1 MLRRSDKNCFDGYRR
16 PAFEILIFSQQ
27 LRIEYHGSTPWVY
40 PAESQPAP
48 GQSNVQSISVETENG
63 ASTTRSPYH
72 MTRTP
77 IRERISGATDR
88 SSSTAPGTKDQ
99 GIQGLRQ
106 TLLEE
111 LLEDCTNTFKNNAK
125 RQANI
130 GTTRLKP
137 SMDGNEDTISLSQP
151 KKTPICTNIGI
162 LDDLSIRLPDYGMFV
177 PSIALSACVG
187 LSGDELLQQVIKS
200 GLKVRGVRLL
210 HSGEPDYRLVKLR
223 LVLHGLIVHKSQ
235 ENITMVPVRS
245 CTMLLS
251 IGQHCEQSS
260 RFEQKID
267 QITRRYQERIS
278 TNVIDRVNC

>member
-1 MLRRSDKNCFDGYRR
+1 MQFSQETSRIFLLNISFVSAAFRLMILAKKPVILTF
-16 PAFEILIFSQQ
+16 AFE
-27 LRIEYHGSTPWVY
+27 PCN
-40 PAESQPAP
+40 A
-48 GQSNVQSISVETENG
+48 
-63 ASTTRSPYH
+63 
-72 MTRTP
+72 RTP

-235 ENITMVPVRS
+235 VSGTDV
-245 CTMLLS
+245 
-251 IGQHCEQSS
+251 
-260 RFEQKID
+260 F
-267 QITRRYQERIS
+267 
-278 TNVIDRVNC
+278 